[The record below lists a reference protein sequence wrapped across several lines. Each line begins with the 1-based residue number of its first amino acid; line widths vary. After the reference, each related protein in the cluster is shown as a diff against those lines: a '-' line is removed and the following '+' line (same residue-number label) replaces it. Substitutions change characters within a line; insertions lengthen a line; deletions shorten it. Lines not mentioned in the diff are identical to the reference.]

1 MAAHI
6 DVAVAAVEE
15 LSRDCMVSFAKWSLK
30 RALRTW

>member
-15 LSRDCMVSFAKWSLK
+15 LSRDRKVSFAKRSLW